1 MFWNIHEIIAVN
13 TRLRDALTKRQKHR
27 PVVDQI
33 ADVMLEH
40 VAKFEPFVKYG
51 AHQLYGKYEFEKEKN
66 SNPAFAQFVDE
77 VERLPESRK
86 LELNGYLTKPTTR
99 LARYPLLLEACFKL
113 TEEDNPDKANTPKAI
128 KIIRG
133 FLESVNIESGRTEN
147 RFNLLQ
153 LDQQLVFRPGE
164 AEVRMDDSLA
174 SLLVSTHDASFCR
187 IFGYSMKI
195 VNLFIKAH

>member
-1 MFWNIHEIIAVN
+1 VFWNIHEIIAVN

-33 ADVMLEH
+33 ADVMFEH
-40 VAKFEPFVKYG
+40 VPKFEPFIKYG

-66 SNPAFAQFVDE
+66 SNPAFSQFVDE

-99 LARYPLLLEACFKL
+99 LARYPLLLEACLKL
-113 TEEDNPDKANTPKAI
+113 TEEDNPDKTNISQVI

-133 FLESVNIESGRTEN
+133 FLERVNIESGRTEN

-164 AEVRMDDSLA
+164 AEVRRSDS
-174 SLLVSTHDASFCR
+174 
-187 IFGYSMKI
+187 
-195 VNLFIKAH
+195 